1 MRTEI
6 YSAIRFEE
14 GFLDADKEYRIE
26 ALAKLLPAHGP
37 DGATPDQHDWDIVE
51 VYCNGKKSDTETIA
65 PQLYWNEQ
73 RMPEAVL
80 IQKLLDALSNQ

>member
-6 YSAIRFEE
+6 YNAIIFEE
-14 GFLDADKEYRIE
+14 GFLDADKEYQIE
-26 ALAKLLPAHGP
+26 VFAKLLPAHEP
-37 DGATPDQHDWDIVE
+37 DGSTTDESEWDIVE

-73 RMPEAVL
+73 RMPENVL
-80 IQKLLDALSNQ
+80 IQKLLYALSNQ